1 MAHSFIKLWVHAI
14 WTTKD
19 RIELIPAINEG
30 KIFQFMRNELNKMN
44 CEVNIINGMS
54 NHIHCLFQLDHQK
67 CIANVIKQIK
77 GSSSHFINT
86 NNLTTAK
93 FSWQVGYSSFS
104 VSQSMVERVEAY
116 IRNQK
121 QHHQKVSFEEE
132 YNSFLKLNGY
142 TSEHFI

>member
-19 RIELIPAINEG
+19 RIALIPAINDG
-30 KIFQFMRNELNKMN
+30 KIYEFIHQELNKMH
-44 CEVNIINGMS
+44 CEVNIINGMP

-67 CIANVIKQIK
+67 CISDVIKQIK

-86 NNLTTAK
+86 NNLTTSK

-104 VSQSMVERVEAY
+104 VSQSMIEKVGTY

-121 QHHQKVSFEEE
+121 QHHQKISFEDE
-132 YNSFLKLNGY
+132 YNSFLQLNGY
-142 TSEHFI
+142 TSENFI